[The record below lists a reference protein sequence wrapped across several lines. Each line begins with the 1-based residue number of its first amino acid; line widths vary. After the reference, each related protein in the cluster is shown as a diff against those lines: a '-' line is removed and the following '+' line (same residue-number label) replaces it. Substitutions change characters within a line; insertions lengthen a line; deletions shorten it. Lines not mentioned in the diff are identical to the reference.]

1 MYAEGKDEQAQ
12 TFNCM
17 QRAHQNTLETLPAL
31 LAMECLLVRRHQ
43 QRFIYCFCGY
53 LGERNPTGWQHVIQL
68 GEPNCRQPEAPPHQ

>member
-31 LAMECLLVRRHQ
+31 LAMECLLVRS
-43 QRFIYCFCGY
+43 ISSV
-53 LGERNPTGWQHVIQL
+53 LT
-68 GEPNCRQPEAPPHQ
+68 